1 MTNLQILCVQPNSWP
16 ETLIASRTNID
27 FHNYIV
33 TFLEPSLKRKPHVC
47 VKCLHI
53 EMRHYNRRLLGSGIV
68 SVWTSVHGHTCL
80 ESDTS
85 KSVLALADPVQWSR
99 AVVWVWS
106 PHTLMYLNTWT
117 PVGGAAVEGSESFR
131 RQNLTGGSE
140 PLGAGLEVLWLH
152 PTVSPLCFVTMK
164 AGWSAALYS
173 CYHAF
178 PVKMER
184 IHY

>member
-1 MTNLQILCVQPNSWP
+1 MTWDTDSQPNKHWLSQ
-16 ETLIASRTNID
+16 LYSNISRT
-27 FHNYIV
+27 F
-33 TFLEPSLKRKPHVC
+33 TKKKTTCLCEMSPHRNEA
-47 VKCLHI
+47 L
-53 EMRHYNRRLLGSGIV
+53 
-68 SVWTSVHGHTCL
+68 HTCL